1 MSPRRGFDA
10 TVAKPDCES
19 PRLTII
25 VPAIQRRTLKS
36 FNQVNLS
43 PKNARD
49 TRKVKRL
56 DALLKIVF
64 DCISHKKKEVIKMHD
79 GIVRTLTEVR
89 HVLKLKKNL
98 VSMGL
103 WIQKVF
109 VVGLKVEL
117 CKLEGKGS
125 M

>member
-1 MSPRRGFDA
+1 MGNNSFCKLVGIG
-10 TVAKPDCES
+10 S
-19 PRLTII
+19 
-25 VPAIQRRTLKS
+25 IQ
-36 FNQVNLS
+36 
-43 PKNARD
+43 
-49 TRKVKRL
+49 
-56 DALLKIVF
+56 
-64 DCISHKKKEVIKMHD
+64 IKMHD